1 MRMRMNKINY
11 QLALD
16 KIIEENQK
24 QQNVPS
30 LLMHSCCAPCSSYCL
45 TYLAQ
50 YFRITIFYYNP
61 NISPETEYKKRVK
74 EQIRL
79 IQSLDVKYPISF
91 VEGTY
96 EPEKFY
102 EMAKGLE
109 EVKEG
114 GIRCFA
120 CYKMRQREAA
130 YYAKEHGFDY
140 FTTTLSVSP
149 HKNAQKL
156 NEIGLWLQEEVGVAY
171 LVSDFKKK
179 GGYLQSIELSKKYD
193 LYRQDYCGCEFS
205 KRQREQERVAK
216 EKDSQKEQKC
226 IAKAKNS
233 QKGEGMTTEV
243 WDIYDEEGQRT
254 GDTMVRG
261 IPAKGQYML
270 CVHVYLYTP
279 DKLFLLQ
286 KRSKNKISHPGEW
299 DVTCGAVLHNEESIE
314 AAKRETLEE
323 IGIDLSDSVLQY
335 AGRIKKEKRFI
346 DIYFVQKDF
355 SLDDCTLQKEEV
367 EDVCLVSAE
376 QLLNTQETDRL
387 REEHYMRLLKKAIQD
402 VLDS

>member
-1 MRMRMNKINY
+1 MNKINY

-24 QQNVPS
+24 QQKVPS

-120 CYKMRQREAA
+120 CYEMRQREAA

-270 CVHVYLYTP
+270 CVHVYLYTL

>member
-24 QQNVPS
+24 QQKVPS

-79 IQSLDVKYPISF
+79 IQSLNVKYPISF

>member
-1 MRMRMNKINY
+1 MNKINY

-79 IQSLDVKYPISF
+79 IQSLNVKYPISF